1 MNKIHFDVND
11 VQLVSENID
20 SSFAILSI
28 DFFASGDNRHHLFV
42 SEESL
47 MKNAH
52 TIKNVP
58 LVWKYDDRLDDIYT
72 HDPGEVPC
80 GFIPESATIKDS
92 RLPDGRVMLSVIA
105 YVWKKYSG
113 KILEFFKRDGDK
125 PVSVEMS
132 VFETKK
138 NGDIEELKDFKFEAI
153 TILGSFVTPAIP
165 MAKATVLQFAEEYK
179 EIVKLEFG
187 KYDELNFK
195 IPNVVKNN
203 AKEGLDL
210 YKQHGLG
217 GTGRNLAIAT
227 HLTKSDV
234 TNPEK
239 IRNIAKYF
247 SRHAEDN
254 LDDKVSS
261 SWIAW
266 QLRGGNAGRIWSM
279 KLLKKIAEID
289 NMEMAYFDED
299 FMTKNNFAKEELP
312 VTEEEKTEEMCNRK
326 MSEES
331 EVEDKDKTSAKEEE
345 FQKEVDEEKKEEFE
359 DQENKEESKEE
370 NKEEDKEKDEKEN
383 KEEDKEEQG
392 EEKEM
397 SLDQYLD
404 VSALLV
410 MLQNETDSN
419 AELVNEVSKPFGEMN
434 YGKMMGYMFAKIND
448 LATEKEELF
457 AKVNTHVSE
466 LESLKEF
473 KAEKELEQFTF
484 AVNLTLKE
492 IEEKTKISTEKLEE
506 LREKAKEFSMAD
518 IDAWRNYAKATAL
531 DFAIENT
538 KSDYERYALPNNVEK
553 QKSYNSVWHRE

>member
-58 LVWKYDDRLDDIYT
+58 LVWKYDSRLDDIYT
-72 HDPGEVPC
+72 HDPDEVPC
-80 GFIPESATIKDS
+80 GFIPESAIIKDS

-105 YVWKKYSG
+105 YVWKKYS
-113 KILEFFKRDGDK
+113 KNILDFFKRDGDK

-132 VFETKK
+132 VFETEKK
-138 NGDIEELKDFKFEAI
+138 GDIEELKDFKFEAI
-153 TILGSFVTPAIP
+153 TILGSFVTPAVP
-165 MAKATVLQFAEEYK
+165 LAKATVLQFAEEYK

-187 KYDELNFK
+187 RYGELNFK
-195 IPNVVKNN
+195 IPHAVKSN
-203 AKEGLDL
+203 AEDGLTL
-210 YKQHGLG
+210 YKQHGRG
-217 GTGRNLAIAT
+217 GTGKNLAVAT
-227 HLTKSDV
+227 HLMKNDI

-247 SRHAEDN
+247 SRHANDN
-254 LDDKVSS
+254 LDDKTSDG
-261 SWIAW
+261 WIAW
-266 QLRGGNAGRIWSM
+266 QLRGGSAGRTWSM
-279 KLLKKIAEID
+279 KLLKKITEID
-289 NMEMAYFDED
+289 NQEMAYFDNNSIIAD
-299 FMTKNNFAKEELP
+299 NNFAKEELS
-312 VTEEEKTEEMCNRK
+312 VKDEEQKVDNKTSEEKEK
-326 MSEES
+326 
-331 EVEDKDKTSAKEEE
+331 EE
-345 FQKEVDEEKKEEFE
+345 FQEVVEEKEKEKEKEEFQESQPEEKPEEKGEVEEKKEE
-359 DQENKEESKEE
+359 KEEGQEKEQEKEE
-370 NKEEDKEKDEKEN
+370 EKE
-383 KEEDKEEQG
+383 
-392 EEKEM
+392 EM

-404 VSALLV
+404 VSALLTV
-410 MLQNETDSN
+410 LQNETDSN
-419 AELVNEVSKPFGEMN
+419 EELVRAGSKPVDDAH
-434 YGKMMGYMFAKIND
+434 GKMMGTMFAKMR
-448 LATEKEELF
+448 LLVAEKEDLSLKLTAF
-457 AKVNTHVSE
+457 ASE

-484 AVNLTLKE
+484 AVNFTLKE

-538 KSDYERYALPNNVEK
+538 KSDYERYALPNNSEK